1 MPASMSLS
9 NRSCLVGLSIL
20 AGLVATSPTSA
31 LADGGVDFVDIA
43 SGDSAGVSYRRIA
56 SPRDAIFDALKA
68 QPLYTFDDLVS
79 TPIKGRGAPGI
90 AMFDYDGDGDQDL
103 YVTNGPG
110 RGNSLYE
117 NQLDSLG
124 VVEFVDVAAAAGV
137 AATSQDSTGT
147 CYGDIDN
154 DGDQDLLVLGTAGP
168 NRLFENN
175 GDGTFEE
182 TGQLSDIGSSSYHS
196 TTCSFGDVD
205 GDGLLDVL
213 VANTYGSWDQQGAI
227 FVEPFAQN
235 EPNELFINQGDGL
248 FSDQAASS
256 GILDTT
262 GFSGPFDGSNTIT
275 WAAALI
281 DIDRDGDLDMV
292 QADDQAAFP
301 NAAGGGIDR
310 GVLHLFEN
318 DGTGFFT
325 DVSVSAGLN
334 KQGQWMS
341 LAFSDLNCDGAMDIF
356 GGNLGDYMFLPLDPS
371 YELGASS
378 SRWFLGQS
386 DGSYTDPGV
395 GALVS
400 TPFSWGSGAADYD
413 NDGDPDIIF
422 HGGLDVGPFVEASN
436 AGTFLRNQGCNADFV
451 HDEEVLSGTNHR
463 RRNVQGV
470 AIGDLDNDGF
480 ADVVSVS
487 NFDTPEPTPQVPY
500 GVTYGSTFDDAALVP
515 TFAPTGNP
523 FEFVFTG
530 IGVEEGTLSV
540 ELNSAGNGNG
550 WLQIHT
556 LGAVGLT
563 DDGVV
568 NRDGIGAT
576 VTVTPAGGVSAS
588 SPVHSGGT
596 YASDHARTLG
606 FGLGSASVAQVDVTW
621 PGGVKNR
628 LYGVNDGESI
638 DFPEIPCSIDG
649 GGSFNTYHK
658 CVKGS
663 LKDLRDAGAITN
675 AQRKR
680 FRLSAVIAWFAET
693 YS

>member
-1 MPASMSLS
+1 MSLS
-9 NRSCLVGLSIL
+9 NRTRPFVLSTFVGLALL
-20 AGLVATSPTSA
+20 APAPA
-31 LADGGVDFVDIA
+31 IADGGVDFVDIA
-43 SGDSAGVSYRRIA
+43 GGDSAGITYRRIR
-56 SPRDAIFDALKA
+56 SPRDAIFDGLKA
-68 QPLYTFDDLVS
+68 QPLYTFDDLVG
-79 TPIKGRGAPGI
+79 TPIKGRGAPGVS
-90 AMFDYDGDGDQDL
+90 MFDYDGDGDQDL

-110 RGNSLYE
+110 RANSLYE
-117 NQLDSLG
+117 NQFDSLG

-137 AATSQDSTGT
+137 AATTQDSTGT

-154 DGDQDLLVLGTAGP
+154 DGDADLLVLGTAEP

-175 GDGTFEE
+175 GDGTFAE
-182 TGQLSDIGSSSYHS
+182 TGQLSEIGSSSNHS
-196 TTCSFGDVD
+196 TSCSFGDVD

-213 VANTYGSWDQQGAI
+213 VTNTYGSWDQQAAI
-227 FVEPFAQN
+227 FVEPFDQN
-235 EPNELFINQGDGL
+235 EANELFINQGDGIFL
-248 FSDQAASS
+248 DETASS
-256 GILDTT
+256 GILNTT
-262 GFSGPFDGSNTIT
+262 GFSGPFDGSNTIS

-318 DGTGFFT
+318 DGSGFFT
-325 DVSVSAGLN
+325 DINVSAGLN

-341 LAFSDLNCDGAMDIF
+341 LAFSDLNCDGEMDIF

-378 SRWFLGQS
+378 SRWFLRQA

-395 GALVS
+395 GALNS
-400 TPFSWGSGAADYD
+400 TPFSWGSGATDYD

-451 HDEEVLSGTNHR
+451 HDQDALSGTDHQ

-487 NFDTPEPTPQVPY
+487 NFDAPEPTPLVPY
-500 GVTYGSTFDDAALVP
+500 GVDYDSTFDAAAIVP
-515 TFAPTGNP
+515 TFAPTGTP
-523 FEFVFTG
+523 FEFVYTG
-530 IGVEEGTLSV
+530 IEVEDGTLSV
-540 ELNSAGNGNG
+540 ELNSADNGNN
-550 WLQIHT
+550 WVQVHT

-563 DDGVV
+563 SNGVV

-576 VTVTPAGGVSAS
+576 VTLTPHNGASATS
-588 SPVHSGGT
+588 GVHSGGT
-596 YASDHARTLG
+596 YASDHSRTLG
-606 FGLGSASVAQVDVTW
+606 FGLGSASFARVDVTW

-628 LYGVNDGESI
+628 LYGAYDGETI
-638 DFPEIPCSIDG
+638 VFPEIPCSIDA
-649 GGSFNTYHK
+649 GGSFNTYRK
-658 CVKGS
+658 CVNRS
-663 LKDLRDAGAITN
+663 LKDLRNAGAITN
-675 AQRKR
+675 LQRKR
-680 FRLSAVIAWFAET
+680 FRFSAIIAWFTEL